1 MPPRK
6 KNHSVATSA
15 ATSAASSTFPS
26 RAPSPTP
33 RQPFRLFDLPP
44 ELRLRIYEEALHVRE
59 PLDLDPTNHRLIH
72 PRLALFLAS
81 HRLHA
86 EAYRVFYAQPLRL
99 FPTHGRFFHTKL
111 PLLARLPSHYRAAL
125 TTLEIRLGPGWSAP
139 PRSQKITPNLGLA
152 DCVGLRRVRV
162 FVELDPSERFFDG
175 FRGSGATEETYMW
188 FCVGLLRGVFGEVP
202 GLEVVEVD
210 AFPAVKRDAPLVL
223 GLRREIKRAGLRLVW
238 GPLRGWGKEGEVEE
252 VEEVIDVGAS
262 GLEKAMRELGVGGAI
277 EVPRVVEVLA

>member
-59 PLDLDPTNHRLIH
+59 PLDL
-72 PRLALFLAS
+72 
-81 HRLHA
+81 
-86 EAYRVFYAQPLRL
+86 AYRVFYAQPLRL